1 MGDTSEADRD
11 RRDRHGKKDRETKRQ
26 TDKGRGTVSQ
36 TETDGTDKGRWT
48 VRQRD
53 RQTKEEG
60 P

>member
-1 MGDTSEADRD
+1 M
-11 RRDRHGKKDRETKRQ
+11 DRETKRQ

-36 TETDGTDKGRWT
+36 TETDRHRKKDRETKRQTDKGRGT